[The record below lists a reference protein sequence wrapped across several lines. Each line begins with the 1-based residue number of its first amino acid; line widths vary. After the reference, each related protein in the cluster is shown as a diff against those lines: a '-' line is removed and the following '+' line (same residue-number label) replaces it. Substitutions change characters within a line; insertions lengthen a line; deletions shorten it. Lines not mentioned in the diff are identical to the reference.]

1 MYMPEGLKE
10 EIQRN
15 ILSRL
20 KKIEGQVRGLQA
32 MVTGDRECE
41 EILIQVRAVQSAL
54 KSLSS
59 LVLKSYLIKCY
70 SEIGQK
76 PSPEEMFHKLDHTV
90 SVLTKFIGG

>member
-20 KKIEGQVRGLQA
+20 RKIEGQVRGLQA
-32 MVTGDRECE
+32 MVTEDRECE

-54 KSLSS
+54 QSLSP

-70 SEIGQK
+70 GDIGQN
-76 PSPEEMFHKLDHTV
+76 PNPEEMFHKLDHTV
-90 SVLTKFIGG
+90 SILTKFIGG